1 MPELPEVETIKNEL
15 APQVTGHRLV
25 GVDLLW
31 PKAVHEPSPEAFC
44 QRLIGQEIMAIW
56 RRGKYLLLLK
66 PGLHLGEQDSG
77 FLSCHAKIIR
87 GILPLKP
94 PKRRSGLGFVK
105 ELRPFC

>member
-1 MPELPEVETIKNEL
+1 DDGPGRFKIAVRIADENNP
-15 APQVTGHRLV
+15 AGFQFDQV
-25 GVDLLW
+25 
-31 PKAVHEPSPEAFC
+31 P
-44 QRLIGQEIMAIW
+44 
-56 RRGKYLLLLK
+56 LLLK
-66 PGLHLGEQDSG
+66 PSLHLGEQDSG